1 MRLDKI
7 AAYFMDNSSLVALQI
22 VEGVLHRMN
31 LVISEEEKQQAI
43 VMYIKFFQYLGQS
56 ILEDKE
62 DVPEDLL
69 VWSKQNAEHQ
79 VTSGGKI
86 SEIAVRYPPT
96 RAVFAD
102 LITKLSDDF
111 AISLKEWTTIITKFN
126 SMLDISLNETI
137 LAFEKL
143 SEEYKEKTKKELAE
157 RSAPVV
163 LIQEAVA
170 VLPLVGEID
179 SYRASYIVERVVPSI
194 SDLQL
199 QYIIIDYSGILH
211 LNQEIARYLK
221 EIGDILV
228 LLGIDVIVTGL
239 RPELAM
245 TVVNSGMDMSAY
257 KTFIHVKRALDWI
270 NSKID

>member
-7 AAYFMDNSSLVALQI
+7 AAYFTDNSSLVALQI
-22 VEGVLHRMN
+22 VEGVLQRMN

-43 VMYIKFFQYLGQS
+43 VMYIKLFQYLGKS

-62 DVPEDLL
+62 DVPDELL

-111 AISLKEWTTIITKFN
+111 AISLKEWTTIITRFN

-143 SEEYKEKTKKELAE
+143 SDKYKEKTKKELAE

-163 LIQEAVA
+163 LIQEYVA

-199 QYIIIDYSGILH
+199 HYIIIDYSGILH

-221 EIGDILV
+221 EIADILV

-270 NSKID
+270 NSNID